1 MQFIY
6 LNARKLL
13 LNNIVSSRKIPPAY
27 YINVHMILKKV
38 KAFSLI
44 LLAIGCYFLPAS
56 SMFIK
61 PDKDDGLALT
71 PPMGWNSWNI
81 FQADINQAK
90 IEETADAMV
99 SSGMRDAGYNYL
111 VIDDGWM
118 AEQRNSDGQLCGDPQ
133 KFPLGMKSL
142 GDYIHS
148 KGLKFGLYECRG
160 YLTCQKLPGSYYHE
174 EQDMKTFA
182 FWGVDYVKLDGCY
195 AERNKRPSDVD
206 LSIYSEAI
214 KKSGRPMVL
223 SISDFGNGSWA
234 WGAKDFTH
242 LWRTSYDI
250 RPNME
255 SIFYCA
261 NTSGGNGVI
270 DSAFNGL
277 WQFAGPGHWNDP
289 DMLEVGNL
297 TSVIQDKLHFS
308 LWCMLAAPL
317 MAGNDLREMPDSIR
331 NILTAKEVIAVDQDP
346 RGFQGYK
353 VFDNG
358 KQQVYNK
365 PLSDGTTAVLLLNMD
380 KENADVT
387 VHWDQI
393 GLHGSQKVR
402 DLWKE
407 TDLGYF
413 NNFFV
418 AKNLPQYGHLL
429 IKVGTPGGKMIAGP
443 QPVPVEKYTVT
454 RDGTTWLSDIYY
466 LMKQGDAPVK
476 DKNFKG
482 KEISIAGIQYKKG
495 LNCQT
500 SSRIMYSLNGKADRF
515 QAVVG
520 IDDAYRGDAPAQ
532 FKVYN
537 GDYFGGQV
545 LFDSGKLG
553 KDSAMKVDVDVKE
566 VKYILLTVDGK
577 NVEADWADA
586 KVIAK

>member
-1 MQFIY
+1 M
-6 LNARKLL
+6 KT
-13 LNNIVSSRKIPPAY
+13 
-27 YINVHMILKKV
+27 V
-38 KAFSLI
+38 KSISVGLQ
-44 LLAIGCYFLPAS
+44 AIFCYFIICICWSGKIA
-56 SMFIK
+56 
-61 PDKDDGLALT
+61 KDDGLALT

-81 FQADINQAK
+81 FQTDINETK
-90 IEETADAMV
+90 IKEISDAMV
-99 SSGMRDAGYNYL
+99 SSGMRDAGYQYL
-111 VIDDGWM
+111 VLDDGWM
-118 AEQRNSDGQLCGDPQ
+118 ASERNKEGALYGDPE
-133 KFPLGMKSL
+133 KFPSGMKSL

-148 KGLKFGLYECRG
+148 KGLKFGIYECRG
-160 YLTCQKLPGSYYHE
+160 YLTCQKLPGSYNHE
-174 EQDMKTFA
+174 DQDMKTFA
-182 FWGVDYVKLDGCY
+182 SWGVDYVKLDGCY

-206 LSIYSEAI
+206 LRIYSEAI

-234 WGAKDFTH
+234 WGAKNFAN

-250 RPNME
+250 RPNMG
-255 SIFYCA
+255 SILYCA

-297 TSVIQDKLHFS
+297 ASVLQDQLHFS
-308 LWCMLAAPL
+308 LWCILAAPL
-317 MAGNDLREMPDSIR
+317 MAGNDVRDMPDSIK

-380 KENADVT
+380 KENADVK
-387 VHWDQI
+387 VNWEQI
-393 GLHGSQKVR
+393 GLQGNQRVR
-402 DLWKE
+402 DLWKQK
-407 TDLGYF
+407 DLGYF
-413 NNFFV
+413 NNFFI
-418 AKNLPQYGHLL
+418 AKDLAQYGHLL

-443 QPVPVEKYTVT
+443 KPVPVEKYTVANV
-454 RDGTTWLSDIYY
+454 GTTWLSDIYY
-466 LMKQGDAPVK
+466 LMKQGEAPVK
-476 DKNFKG
+476 NKNYKG
-482 KEISIAGIQYKKG
+482 KEISVAGILYKKG
-495 LNCQT
+495 LGCQT
-500 SSRIMYSLNGKADRF
+500 GSRIMYRLNGNADRF
-515 QAVVG
+515 KSVVG
-520 IDDAYRGDAPAQ
+520 IDDEYKSDATAQ

-545 LFDSGKLG
+545 LFDSGKIG
-553 KDSAMKVDVDVKE
+553 KDSAVKVDVDVKG

-577 NVEADWADA
+577 NVAADWADA